1 MYKHTTPPTMSVDIT
16 LAYGNDP
23 ELMARVQKILL
34 QQKQMQ
40 EQEEQNNR
48 HEQEEQQEQENLLLL
63 QKEWDEQLLK
73 KATLFQKKL
82 VNEKQMLF
90 LSVYI
95 QDAPETEDCEIKII
109 KAKTK
114 NKNQRQSKLS
124 NNLQKP

>member
-1 MYKHTTPPTMSVDIT
+1 MSVDIT
-16 LAYGNDP
+16 LAYSNDP
-23 ELMARVQKILL
+23 ELMACVQKILL

-40 EQEEQNNR
+40 EQEEQNNL
-48 HEQEEQQEQENLLLL
+48 HKQEEQQEQENLFLLRNEL
-63 QKEWDEQLLK
+63 DKQLLE
-73 KATLFQKKL
+73 KAKLFQKKW

-109 KAKTK
+109 TKAKTK
-114 NKNQRQSKLS
+114 NKNQRRSKLS